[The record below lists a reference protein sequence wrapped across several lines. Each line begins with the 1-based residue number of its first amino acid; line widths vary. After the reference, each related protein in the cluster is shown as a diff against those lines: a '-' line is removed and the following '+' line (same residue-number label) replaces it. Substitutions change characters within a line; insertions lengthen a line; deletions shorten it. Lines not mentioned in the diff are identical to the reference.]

1 MDRGT
6 PARHRLRWLLTVV
19 LAAALSQWVL
29 PTAANA
35 AFGGG
40 GAPGGTQVAL
50 TDAGPDVVTASRVA
64 ARLLIHAQAPGP
76 QDHGPEPGLSPDAAV
91 AASLVLL
98 DALHAADT
106 PAVWDP
112 HPPIARDR
120 APPR

>member
-50 TDAGPDVVTASRVA
+50 TDAAPDVVTASRVA

-76 QDHGPEPGLSPDAAV
+76 QDHGPEQ
-91 AASLVLL
+91 SLHADTVVTTSLALL
-98 DALHAADT
+98 GVLHAANP
-106 PAVWDP
+106 PAVGDP
-112 HPPIARDR
+112 HPPTARDR